1 MPNAAIRPT
10 PLVLRQLR
18 GKACSSR
25 WACRCL
31 GALAFRPLDLNFPG
45 VWRPTT
51 HPATAIK
58 LFDRALVLSSGDIFT
73 LWCSVLALSWLGDTE
88 TAIERAQRA
97 PQLSPFD
104 PQKFLAYNALA
115 IPYVQ
120 TQRYG
125 EAHDAARRSVQLN
138 HA

>member
-1 MPNAAIRPT
+1 VLVEMGLQVLGGACVSPARSQLSWGLAI
-10 PLVLRQLR
+10 
-18 GKACSSR
+18 A
-25 WACRCL
+25 
-31 GALAFRPLDLNFPG
+31 
-45 VWRPTT
+45 PTT

-73 LWCSVLALSWLGDTE
+73 LWCSALALSWLGDTE

-97 PQLSPFD
+97 LQLSPFD